1 MGKGEINL
9 VHFSLM
15 IKYLMECWTLFL
27 DFTNGEV
34 TSNRFIDLWLK
45 KPSAQLVEYSKIRV
59 EHASL
64 SINHGSS
71 KKNHINKLSW

>member
-1 MGKGEINL
+1 MGKGELNL

-34 TSNRFIDLWLK
+34 TTHRFIDLWLK
-45 KPSAQLVEYSKIRV
+45 KPSAQLVEDSKIRV

-64 SINHGSS
+64 SINHGST
-71 KKNHINKLSW
+71 KKKPHQ